1 MKGIR
6 AECSRNAVSSS
17 VVIQSNVKT
26 RLITFIKFEVSYN
39 NNAHIEIAKL
49 QITRR
54 ETKVKEVS

>member
-1 MKGIR
+1 M
-6 AECSRNAVSSS
+6 SSS

-39 NNAHIEIAKL
+39 DNVHIEIAKL

-54 ETKVKEVS
+54 ETKIKEVS